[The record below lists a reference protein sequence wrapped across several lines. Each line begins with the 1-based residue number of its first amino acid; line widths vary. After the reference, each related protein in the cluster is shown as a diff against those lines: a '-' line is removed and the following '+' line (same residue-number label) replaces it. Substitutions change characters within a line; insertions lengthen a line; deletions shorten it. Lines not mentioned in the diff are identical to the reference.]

1 MNNNQKV
8 SVVIPVFNGEKY
20 IGEAIESVL
29 RQTHKNL
36 EVIIVDDGST
46 DKTRQIIRRAQD
58 SRITYFFQENKGVSV
73 ALNRGISAASGDYFS
88 WLSHDDVYREDKIE
102 IQLKASEAYGR
113 NAIIHSDYETYNQ
126 DTGERKTIEIKSN
139 NKINIDY
146 NPLYLIIQSK
156 VNGCCLFF
164 PKEIY
169 KDKGFKFKEHLLNT
183 QDYDLWVQI
192 FPNRKIVNINKA
204 LVTTRIHVEQ
214 NSIRHPMSYQENID
228 LWKQLCSSIFYDENK
243 WGPVSITKILTAVTG
258 HLMQSNLVESKDF
271 AWGLLVNRVLQE
283 YKFEEFRIVSKKKF
297 SKKLSS
303 KITVVKGGKDN
314 EDGDDE
320 FRYERNNLSRI
331 LSELSNNFDN
341 KKILLAE
348 ETIFSCM
355 LLLNVR
361 SALVTG
367 CVKCINNNKFYI
379 TLNEIGD
386 PHLLLDPIIKIVHH
400 DFNKQLEFKESN
412 FGIDFRNDFF
422 VFNCSCDVELKFV
435 GKNNLINRTYF
446 LQNNLFSEYRINE
459 ILNIDIKWLVKYR
472 RYISKSILLRII
484 VYKIISRFND

>member
-36 EVIIVDDGST
+36 ELIIVDDGST
-46 DKTRQIIRRAQD
+46 DKTRQIIRRVQD

-73 ALNRGISAASGDYFS
+73 ALNRGISEASGGYLS

-102 IQLKASEAYGR
+102 VQLKAAKAHGG

-126 DTGERKTIEIKSN
+126 ETGERKIIEIESN
-139 NKINIDY
+139 NRINIDY

-169 KDKGFKFKEHLLNT
+169 KDKRFKFKEHLLNT
-183 QDYDLWVQI
+183 QDYELWVQI
-192 FPNRKIVNINKA
+192 FPNREIVNINKA
-204 LVTTRIHVEQ
+204 LVTTRIHLEQ
-214 NSIRHPMSYQENID
+214 NSIRHPMSYQENIN

-258 HLMQSNLVESKDF
+258 HLMQSNLVESKDL
-271 AWGLLVNRVLQE
+271 AWRLLVKRVLQE
-283 YKFEEFRIVSKKKF
+283 YKFEEFIIVGRKKF

-303 KITVVKGGKDN
+303 RLTVVKGGKDN
-314 EDGDDE
+314 KDGDNE
-320 FRYERNNLSRI
+320 FRYERNKLSRV
-331 LSELSNNFDN
+331 LSELSSKFSN
-341 KKILLAE
+341 KQILLTE

-361 SALVTG
+361 SAVVTG
-367 CVKCINNNKFYI
+367 CLKCNNNNKFYI
-379 TLNEIGD
+379 TLNKIGD
-386 PHLLLDPIIKIVHH
+386 PHLLLDPIVKILHH
-400 DFNKQLEFKESN
+400 DFNKELESKENN
-412 FGIDFRNDFF
+412 FGIDLRNDFI

-435 GKNNLINRTYF
+435 GKNNLINRSYF
-446 LQNNLFSEYRINE
+446 LQNNLFSEYKSSE
-459 ILNIDIKWLVKYR
+459 ILNISIKWFVKYR
-472 RYISKSILLRII
+472 KYILKGIFFRII
-484 VYKIISRFND
+484 IYKIISRFND